1 MDEPKR
7 AIDETDRLPQH
18 TTPTWE
24 VELLI
29 SGVAVFAMLQLPGWL
44 SDKWLYLRPRFDEG
58 WRGALII
65 LFAYLMGAAVILAVT
80 FALHLLLRAYWIA
93 LVGMHSVHPDGIRWD
108 RLQMGPV
115 EREVMQRRDGDFAQM
130 VERADNRASMVF
142 AMGVALAVTLLLLTA
157 LIVTLFVAVSVIALI
172 LHASVRPN
180 QILFLCAAVLVGPM
194 VLLHLFDRAL
204 GPRLKERGAPRRAM
218 AALFNLY
225 ARLGFANRG
234 GVMGMLSSHHG
245 RRRVQM
251 VAGVATMTCV
261 LLAFF
266 GQTAVRHPEL
276 LGNFAGFPQFDSA
289 NANAIDA
296 AHYDDQRDPLR
307 SHVVPFIQG
316 AEIDGNYVRLTV
328 PYRPDDDAAAVRK
341 HCPATE
347 AEGDGRAIALLH
359 CLGTLHPVTLD
370 GKPIADLRYAAGS
383 DPRTD
388 RPVLVAMID
397 VRKLLPGRHELAVAR
412 PPSPADKGNAAPP
425 WIIPFWH

>member
-7 AIDETDRLPQH
+7 ATARFGTTRPHPVLVRRGVGRPDDLAAPVRPRPGPATEGAWRTAPHHRRAVQPLRPSRLPQ
-18 TTPTWE
+18 
-24 VELLI
+24 
-29 SGVAVFAMLQLPGWL
+29 S
-44 SDKWLYLRPRFDEG
+44 
-58 WRGALII
+58 
-65 LFAYLMGAAVILAVT
+65 
-80 FALHLLLRAYWIA
+80 
-93 LVGMHSVHPDGIRWD
+93 RW
-108 RLQMGPV
+108 
-115 EREVMQRRDGDFAQM
+115 RDGNAIEPSWPQ
-130 VERADNRASMVF
+130 
-142 AMGVALAVTLLLLTA
+142 
-157 LIVTLFVAVSVIALI
+157 
-172 LHASVRPN
+172 
-180 QILFLCAAVLVGPM
+180 
-194 VLLHLFDRAL
+194 
-204 GPRLKERGAPRRAM
+204 
-218 AALFNLY
+218 
-225 ARLGFANRG
+225 ARSDG
-234 GVMGMLSSHHG
+234 G
-245 RRRVQM
+245 
-251 VAGVATMTCV
+251 GVATMTCV
-261 LLAFF
+261 LLAFL

-307 SHVVPFIQG
+307 GRVVPFIQG